1 MKSLIAFIL
10 LFLTVSFLGC
20 QDSREDL
27 KTKSELDFYRT
38 IGEEIPF
45 QTGLDWIEFYHAQ
58 NNVNERTK
66 LLTNYSVSESQLQAL
81 MGSVSELVGVAF
93 HYGTDSWGSQHIIL
107 IPVESSLSLWSSIA
121 GRLYV
126 DANSGN
132 QISQS
137 TAQAWA
143 TNYKNAHPSGI
154 WFHFFGA
161 DIFDEIQAL
170 PYFESIDIEPGVDVL
185 NLTPELL
192 LIVWNDGL
200 LFGRTK
206 DEDGRMFDASNPCPP
221 CGVH

>member
-1 MKSLIAFIL
+1 MKSPIAFIL

-27 KTKSELDFYRT
+27 KTNSELDFYKT

-45 QTGLDWIEFYHAQ
+45 QTGIDWIEFYHAQ
-58 NNVNERTK
+58 NNINGRTK
-66 LLTNYSVSESQLQAL
+66 LLTNYSVSESQLQTL
-81 MGSVSELVGVAF
+81 MGSVAELVGVAF
-93 HYGTDSWGSQHIIL
+93 HYGTDSWGTKHIIL
-107 IPVESSLSLWSSIA
+107 IPVENSLTLWSTIA

-126 DANSGN
+126 DANTGN

-170 PYFESIDIEPGVDVL
+170 PYFESIDIEPGIDVL

-192 LIVWNDGL
+192 LIVWNDAL

-221 CGVH
+221 CSVH

>member
-1 MKSLIAFIL
+1 MKSLFAFIF
-10 LFLTVSFLGC
+10 LFLAVSFLSC
-20 QDSREDL
+20 QDSRDDF
-27 KTKSELDFYRT
+27 KTNSELDFYMT

-45 QTGLDWIEFYHAQ
+45 QTGIDWIEFYKAQ
-58 NNVNERTK
+58 NNNNGRANV
-66 LLTNYSVSESQLQAL
+66 LTGYSVSDSQLQAL
-81 MGSVSELVGVAF
+81 IGSVTGLVGIAF
-93 HYGTDSWGSQHIIL
+93 HYGTDSWGTKHIIL
-107 IPVESSLSLWSSIA
+107 IPVENSLTLWSSIS

-143 TNYKNAHPSGI
+143 TNYKNAHPSGV

-170 PYFESIDIEPGVDVL
+170 PYFDSMDIEPGIDLL

-206 DEDGRMFDASNPCPP
+206 DEDGRMYDASNPCPP
-221 CGVH
+221 CGIH